1 MKNLSCFI
9 LFFSCAC
16 HAGDYNF
23 FTEVNDDT
31 EEMFDSAYPQ
41 QEKTDYSILHNL
53 FFQDDRWRVYNYTA
67 YQTNQL
73 NQKMLTGDTSNLS
86 LGDFSISLGYGM
98 VYQLNKNNR
107 IGYEYLSSFPFDR
120 GQLVRFFWLRIF

>member
-67 YQTNQL
+67 YQTNQF

-120 GQLVRFFWLRIF
+120 GQLIRLFWLCIF

>member
-1 MKNLSCFI
+1 MKNLSYFI

-67 YQTNQL
+67 YQTNQF

-86 LGDFSISLGYGM
+86 LDDFSISLGYGM

-120 GQLVRFFWLRIF
+120 GRLIRLFWLRIF

>member
-31 EEMFDSAYPQ
+31 EETFDSAYPQ

-67 YQTNQL
+67 YQTNQF

>member
-67 YQTNQL
+67 YQTNQF
-73 NQKMLTGDTSNLS
+73 NQKILTGDTSNLS

>member
-1 MKNLSCFI
+1 MKNLSYFI

-53 FFQDDRWRVYNYTA
+53 FFQDDLWRVYNYTA
-67 YQTNQL
+67 YQTNQF

-86 LGDFSISLGYGM
+86 LDDFSISLGYGM

-120 GQLVRFFWLRIF
+120 GQLIRLFWLRIF

>member
-1 MKNLSCFI
+1 
-9 LFFSCAC
+9 
-16 HAGDYNF
+16 
-23 FTEVNDDT
+23 
-31 EEMFDSAYPQ
+31 MFDAAYPQ
-41 QEKTDYSILHNL
+41 IKTDYSILHNL

-67 YQTNQL
+67 YQTNQF

-86 LGDFSISLGYGM
+86 LDDFSISLGYGM

-120 GQLVRFFWLRIF
+120 GQLIRLFWLRIFKIFLVQTRSDNSCFGFFDFCQLDGSFN